1 MIIIL
6 TPAPRIDFGGAHLE
20 RTAGSC
26 GGGSGNRLE
35 SASAG
40 FEEEQPGSSPQMPQ
54 HRGNSAQHTE
64 LCPGAA
70 EQAGVFRGT

>member
-1 MIIIL
+1 MIILL

-20 RTAGSC
+20 RAV
-26 GGGSGNRLE
+26 GGSGGRSSNRLE

-40 FEEEQPGSSPQMPQ
+40 LEEEQPGSSPQMPQ
-54 HRGNSAQHTE
+54 HRGDPAQHAE